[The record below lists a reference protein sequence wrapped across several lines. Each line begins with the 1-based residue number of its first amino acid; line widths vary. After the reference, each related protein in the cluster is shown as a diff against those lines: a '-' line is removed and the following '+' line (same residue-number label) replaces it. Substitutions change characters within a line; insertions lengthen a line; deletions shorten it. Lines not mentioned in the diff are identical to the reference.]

1 MIDERYA
8 EFLQAFWSR
17 RTTVTYVIFGV
28 NIFIFLLM
36 GLAGGSHSDSMLLG
50 FGVKYNPLIDQGE
63 IWRLVTPI
71 FLHIGPLHIFFN
83 SYAIWIVGPQ
93 VEKLYGGARFTII
106 YILTGIAGVA
116 GSYWYHPDVPS
127 AGASGAIF
135 GLFGALLVFG
145 YKYRSTIPPMFQRA
159 VGKGVFPVIAINLF
173 LGYMIPNVDNS
184 AHVAGLI
191 SGALLAFVIPFKKPG
206 SSTPEIFKVLQII
219 LVVVVLLSFY
229 EVVTHYQGPAISFQN
244 LSRIVE

>member
-1 MIDERYA
+1 
-8 EFLQAFWSR
+8 
-17 RTTVTYVIFGV
+17 
-28 NIFIFLLM
+28 
-36 GLAGGSHSDSMLLG
+36 
-50 FGVKYNPLIDQGE
+50 VKYNPLIDQGE
-63 IWRLVTPI
+63 IWRMVTPI
-71 FLHIGPLHIFFN
+71 FLLIGLLHIFVN

-93 VEKLYGGARFTII
+93 VEKLYGGARFTVI

-116 GSYWYHPDVPS
+116 GSYWYHPEAIS

-145 YKYRSTIPPMFQRA
+145 FKYRSVIPPMFQRA

-173 LGYMIPNVDNS
+173 IGYMIPAIDNS

-191 SGALLAFVIPFKKPG
+191 AGAILAAVIPFKKPG
-206 SSTPEIFKVLQII
+206 SSTPDLFKVLQII
-219 LVVVVLLSFY
+219 LVVLVLLSFY
-229 EVVTHYQGPAISFQN
+229 EVAVHYNGPAISFRN

>member
-1 MIDERYA
+1 
-8 EFLQAFWSR
+8 
-17 RTTVTYVIFGV
+17 
-28 NIFIFLLM
+28 M
-36 GLAGGSHSDSMLLG
+36 GLAGGSNNESMLLG
-50 FGVKYNPLIDQGE
+50 FGVKSNFLIDQGE

-71 FLHIGPLHIFFN
+71 FLHLGPLHIFFN
-83 SYAIWIVGPQ
+83 SYAIWIIGPQ

-106 YILTGIAGVA
+106 YILAGIGGVA

-145 YKYRSTIPPMFQRA
+145 FKYRSTIPPMFQRA
-159 VGKGVFPVIAINLF
+159 AGKGVVPVIVINLVI
-173 LGYMIPNVDNS
+173 GYMIPQIDLA

-191 SGALLAFVIPFKKPG
+191 SGAVLAFVIPFKKPG

-219 LVVVVLLSFY
+219 LIVVVLLSFY
-229 EVVTHYQGPAISFQN
+229 EVAVHYHGPAISFQN
-244 LSRIVE
+244 LSRIME